1 MPGWLLDPQS
11 RMIRAGCFFGGFI
24 MGYLCLTRR
33 PGESLILYD
42 SDIKPI
48 GAVKVQRCKAANRR
62 IAFDLPGIR
71 VVRAELTKVKIG
83 GQDDESE

>member
-1 MPGWLLDPQS
+1 
-11 RMIRAGCFFGGFI
+11 

-42 SDIKPI
+42 SEDKPI
-48 GAVKVQRCKAANRR
+48 GAVKVQRCRAANCR

-71 VVRAELTKVKIG
+71 VVRAELTEVKIGG
-83 GQDDESE
+83 GQDDEQE

>member
-1 MPGWLLDPQS
+1 
-11 RMIRAGCFFGGFI
+11 

-42 SDIKPI
+42 SNDKPI
-48 GAVKVQRCKAANRR
+48 GAVKVQRCRSTNCR

-71 VVRAELTKVKIG
+71 IVRAELTDVKIG

>member
-1 MPGWLLDPQS
+1 
-11 RMIRAGCFFGGFI
+11 

-42 SDIKPI
+42 SDNKPI
-48 GAVKVQRCKAANRR
+48 GAVKVQRCKAANCR

-71 VVRAELTKVKIG
+71 VVRAELTDVKIG

>member
-1 MPGWLLDPQS
+1 
-11 RMIRAGCFFGGFI
+11 

-42 SDIKPI
+42 SDNKPI
-48 GAVKVQRCKAANRR
+48 GAVKVQRCKAANCR

-71 VVRAELTKVKIG
+71 VVRTELTDVKIG

>member
-1 MPGWLLDPQS
+1 
-11 RMIRAGCFFGGFI
+11 

-42 SDIKPI
+42 SEDRPI
-48 GAVKVQRCKAANRR
+48 GAVKVQRCKAANCR

-71 VVRAELTKVKIG
+71 IVRAELTDVNIG
-83 GQDDESE
+83 GQDDESK